1 MAKFELLILKK
12 MISRLLKKNFIFL
25 KYALVWV
32 SSTLVDMGA
41 LFVLVSILW
50 INLYISV
57 VISFLLSV
65 INWFL
70 LNKFWTFENKN
81 KRLKRQFVKFLII
94 SLIWLLFTLSLMFIF
109 VDLLNI
115 YYLIS
120 KALTSIVV
128 LFWNY
133 FWNKIWTFNENRE
146 IKTKDEKTSF
156 DLKYSVIVPAYNEEK
171 RIINTLKKARD
182 FFENKKEKYEI
193 IVVNDWSSDNTIK
206 IVNDFDK
213 NIKIVEN
220 GKNMWKWYSIKNGVL
235 NASGEYILFID
246 ADNSTPIENFVKLEK
261 YLDKYDV
268 IIGSRHLKE
277 SEIWKKQPLHRR
289 IVWRL
294 WNKLINLLLIR
305 WIKDTQCWFKLF
317 KHNPANNIFPYQKI
331 NRFGFDMEI
340 LFIAQIKWYKIKEVA
355 VTWFDAEGSRLNPIK
370 DSLNTLLEL
379 LYIKFNHLFDWYK

>member
-1 MAKFELLILKK
+1 
-12 MISRLLKKNFIFL
+12 MISKLVKRNIIFL
-25 KYALVWV
+25 KYAVVWV

-41 LFVLVSILW
+41 LFVLVSILE

-94 SLIWLLFTLSLMFIF
+94 SLIWLLFTLTLMFLF

-115 YYLIS
+115 YYLLS
-120 KALTSIVV
+120 KALTSLIV

-133 FWNKIWTFNENRE
+133 FWNKIWTFNESRE
-146 IKTKDEKTSF
+146 VKTKDEKNTF
-156 DLKYSVIVPAYNEEK
+156 ELKYSIIVPAYNEEK
-171 RIINTLKKARD
+171 RIINTLKKTYD
-182 FFENKKEKYEI
+182 FFENKKDKYEI
-193 IVVNDWSSDNTIK
+193 IVVNDGSSDDTIK
-206 IVNDFDK
+206 IVSDFDK
-213 NIKIVEN
+213 NIKVVEN

-235 NASGEYILFID
+235 NASWEYILFID
-246 ADNSTPIENFVKLEK
+246 ADNSTPIENFSKLEK

-370 DSLNTLLEL
+370 DSFNTLLEL
-379 LYIKFNHLFDWYK
+379 LYIKFNHLFDGYK